1 MTQRL
6 DKTHNGYHY
15 LATKF
20 VLRLM
25 SELLVL
31 SYQLLIDNWYTSFEI
46 RSFFYYRIAL
56 IVAPLS
62 CF

>member
-1 MTQRL
+1 MTQYL
-6 DKTHNGYHY
+6 DKHITVTIILQQNLYSEI
-15 LATKF
+15 
-20 VLRLM
+20 M

-46 RSFFYYRIAL
+46 KSFFYYRIAL
-56 IVAPLS
+56 IVASLS